1 MIKIAMIH
9 IHREFKALNLDAR
22 MTMQVH
28 DELVFDVPHH
38 EVEIVKPIIM
48 ENMKNAIKTT
58 VPIMVEIGTGVNWL
72 EAH

>member
-1 MIKIAMIH
+1 MIN

-28 DELVFDVPHH
+28 DELVFDVPHS
-38 EVEIVKPIIM
+38 EVEIVKPIVL
-48 ENMKNAIKTT
+48 ENMKHAIKTE
-58 VPIMVEIGTGVNWL
+58 VPIMVEIGTGQNWL